1 MIIGSLVVAVALYS
15 CGNSGNSSAFNED
28 SPVSNN
34 QRPPVLMDG
43 SPVPPAATPALASSS
58 TADTAAGAS
67 SAAGGAIDI
76 DAPSDSKGVGK
87 FTSVKVGATVDK
99 AMAAKGKELF
109 QTSCTAC
116 HMTTD
121 KRLVGPGLKGITK
134 IRTPEWIM
142 NMITNPLEM
151 THKDPVAEALLAD
164 FNNIQMTNQNV
175 GDDGARSILEFLRQN
190 DGVK

>member
-1 MIIGSLVVAVALYS
+1 MMIIGSLVVAVTLYS
-15 CGNSGNSSAFNED
+15 CGNSGTGSAFNED

-43 SPVPPAATPALASSS
+43 TPVPAAPPVSLASSADSASVES
-58 TADTAAGAS
+58 TS
-67 SAAGGAIDI
+67 GAIDVN
-76 DAPSDSKGVGK
+76 APSDSKGVGK

-99 AMAAKGKELF
+99 AMAAKGKDLF

-151 THKDPVAEALLAD
+151 THKDPVAQALLAD

-175 GDDGARSILEFLRQN
+175 GDEGARNILEFLREN